1 MSVRAV
7 LLLSCADQ
15 KGLVATV
22 ADWIYRLG
30 GNIVEADQHSDLE
43 VDVFLQRVE
52 WDLDGFRLGRE
63 EIGPAF
69 RPIAERFGMR
79 WDLRFTDHVPR
90 MAILVSKLG
99 HCLYDLLWRQKA
111 GEFRAEVPLV
121 VSNHPDLREASTS
134 FGARFEC
141 VPVTPQ
147 AREVAEGRLATVL
160 EEERVELVVLA
171 RYMQVLGPRLL
182 ERYPHRIINIHHSFL
197 PAFVGARSYHQAYER
212 GVKAIGATAHY
223 VTSDLDQGPI
233 IEQDVARISHR
244 DSVEDLLRKGRDLE
258 KVVLARAVDLHL
270 RHGVLV
276 YGNKT
281 VVFD

>member
-43 VDVFLQRVE
+43 MGVFLQRVE

-63 EIGPAF
+63 EIGAAF
-69 RPIAERFGMR
+69 RPMAERFGMR
-79 WDLRFTDHVPR
+79 WDLRFTDQVAR

-121 VSNHPDLREASTS
+121 VSNH
-134 FGARFEC
+134 
-141 VPVTPQ
+141 
-147 AREVAEGRLATVL
+147 
-160 EEERVELVVLA
+160 
-171 RYMQVLGPRLL
+171 
-182 ERYPHRIINIHHSFL
+182 
-197 PAFVGARSYHQAYER
+197 
-212 GVKAIGATAHY
+212 
-223 VTSDLDQGPI
+223 
-233 IEQDVARISHR
+233 
-244 DSVEDLLRKGRDLE
+244 EDLLRKGRDLE